1 MLSKEIEYQAIKF
14 IEKINENYKIE
25 FAYLFGSRAR
35 GDFHNDSDI
44 DLALYFKENYHGVEE
59 VFIKGNIIEEGKKY
73 FGVPVDIVC
82 LNKAPLI
89 LKHEIVKDGIVL
101 KDSYDRTDF
110 ESLVLREYF
119 DFKYYSDQYDRAIIE
134 SIKKEEYFR
143 R

>member
-14 IEKINENYKIE
+14 IEKINENYKIK

-35 GDFHNDSDI
+35 GDFHKESDI
-44 DLALYFKENYHGVEE
+44 DLALYFEENYNGVKE

-73 FGVPVDIVC
+73 FGIPVDIVY

-89 LKHEIVKDGIVL
+89 LKHEIVKEGIVL
-101 KDSYDRTDF
+101 KDSYDRADF